1 VTLADSGVLIPLV
14 YRRDQLRTPG
24 IYTGVVS
31 GWGGDRLDGPLLRL
45 VNTIVV
51 PYAPGESVR
60 VGPTTTA
67 AGGLH
72 RVFFGAEQDRPFTVT
87 IRTAQ
92 SGPLV
97 LTSLH
102 EPGGQPYR
110 GGNGLPGGPGTEAAA
125 YAVTA
130 GDVVPGVYEI
140 DVIAPPVSSARA
152 VVDVSHAPVRF
163 GVVRSARGGGAT
175 TTLVNAVRGPVTG
188 TVRTLVVGAQ
198 RELVIE
204 GRGSEVQQVLFHVP
218 AWAKDIE
225 VDVGMKPDEWPQ
237 FTDFGVTLFDS
248 IGRIITL
255 APLNYAQERLSAS
268 FVEGDGEQAVTL
280 GLFPGFAEPGSDAAW
295 SLRVEIRLYADLGQA
310 AKQANPPVRYALEP
324 GETKELVSRGDL
336 VPSMTPSVGFR
347 PLYRV
352 EVEAG
357 GRTWIGETTAG
368 DSSTIERDD

>member
-1 VTLADSGVLIPLV
+1 VTLADSSVVIPLV

-51 PYAPGESVR
+51 PYAAGESVR
-60 VGPTTTA
+60 VGPAATA

-72 RVFFGAEQDRPFTVT
+72 RVFFGTEQDRPFTVT
-87 IRTAQ
+87 IRTPE

-110 GGNGLPGGPGTEAAA
+110 GGNGLPGGPGTQAAS

-140 DVIAPPVSSARA
+140 DVIAPPVSPASA

-163 GVVRSARGGGAT
+163 SVLRTARGAT
-175 TTLVNAVRGPVTG
+175 TKLANAVRGPVTG
-188 TVRTLVVGAQ
+188 TVTTSVVGAQ

-204 GRGSEVQQVLFHVP
+204 GRGSDVQWVLLHVP
-218 AWAKDIE
+218 SWAMDIE
-225 VDVGMKPDEWPQ
+225 VDVEMKPDEWPK

-255 APLNYAQERLSAS
+255 APLDYARGRLSAL
-268 FVEGDGEQAVTL
+268 FAEADGEQAVKL

-295 SLRVEIRLYADLGQA
+295 SLRVEIRLYGDPGEV
-310 AKQANPPVRYALEP
+310 AKRENRPMPYALEP
-324 GETKELVSRGDL
+324 GETKELVSL
-336 VPSMTPSVGFR
+336 VEPVPSMAPSVGFL

-357 GRTWIGETTAG
+357 GRTWIGETTAA
-368 DSSTIERDD
+368 DPPTIERDD